1 MSKRSISRWISP
13 GGPPMLET
21 DGRQAMSIVDVA
33 IEDIERRM
41 NEEHAIIADAKQALV
56 FLQQEKDQILKE
68 AAEAA
73 AAKAARDEAQRFDV
87 VD

>member
-1 MSKRSISRWISP
+1 
-13 GGPPMLET
+13 MLET
-21 DGRQAMSIVDVA
+21 PGRRAMAIIDVA
-33 IEDIERRM
+33 IQDIERRM
-41 NEEHAIIADAKQALV
+41 TEQHARIDDATQALV

-73 AAKAARDEAQRFDV
+73 AARARRDEAQRLNV